1 MNNNLENNPYAT
13 LEEDLKE
20 EERKIERKKSHW
32 KKVWIITAIIL
43 MTVSIYFIRGIMSSN
58 DSSEISFN
66 CDDGY
71 QWASDYEI
79 SNPEECKT
87 QFEEGKARECC
98 EIYVLEDFG
107 NSEDYFTDPDKQYF
121 KGYECTED
129 CSGHEAGYS
138 WAEESGIGSEEECT
152 GNSQSFI
159 EGCYAYVEESN

>member
-1 MNNNLENNPYAT
+1 MDNKLENNPYAT
-13 LEEDLKE
+13 LEEDIKE
-20 EERKIERKKSHW
+20 KEKEIEKNKSNW
-32 KKVWIITAIIL
+32 KKVWIILAIIL
-43 MTVSIYFIRGIMSSN
+43 MTVSIYFIKKIMPSN
-58 DSSEISFN
+58 DLSETLFS

-79 SNPEECKT
+79 KDPEECKN

>member
-1 MNNNLENNPYAT
+1 MDNKLENNPYAT
-13 LEEDLKE
+13 LEEDIKE
-20 EERKIERKKSHW
+20 KEKEIEKNKSNW
-32 KKVWIITAIIL
+32 KKVWIILAIIL
-43 MTVSIYFIRGIMSSN
+43 MTVSIYFIRNKMPSN
-58 DSSEISFN
+58 DLSETSFS

-107 NSEDYFTDPDKQYF
+107 NSEEYFTDPDKQYF
-121 KGYECTED
+121 KGYECSED

-138 WAEESGIGSEEECT
+138 WAEERGIRSEEECT

>member
-1 MNNNLENNPYAT
+1 MNNKKGINPYDI
-13 LEEDLKE
+13 LEKDIKE
-20 EERKIERKKSHW
+20 KEIERKKSHW
-32 KKVWIITAIIL
+32 KKVWFIPAIIL
-43 MTVSIYFIRGIMSSN
+43 MTVSIYFIRGIMPSN

-138 WAEESGIGSEEECT
+138 WAEEKGIESKEECT

-159 EGCYAYVEESN
+159 EGCYAYVEENN